1 MYEPGKDN
9 YADYLYGH
17 LTRYFSKLL
26 GTTIAPGQKIY
37 FFTFLCSIVMA
48 MILAASNYFFGLL
61 FIILLFI
68 FVPFLRSLF
77 YLQKTKVEALHLL
90 IFEAILLLGLIIH
103 SWQQPFILSISSLAL
118 FGFLLIP
125 HFSNESK
132 TTFYTLSF
140 ELRMTLFILSL
151 AVNLPILLLF
161 FYALLFNSQIILKMV
176 AFERDN

>member
-1 MYEPGKDN
+1 MYELSKDN
-9 YADYLYGH
+9 YAEYLYGH
-17 LTRYFSKLL
+17 LTRYFTKIL
-26 GTTIAPGQKIY
+26 GTTIAPGKKIY

-48 MILAASNYFFGLL
+48 MILAACNYFFGLL
-61 FIILLFI
+61 FIVLLFV
-68 FVPFLRSLF
+68 FVPFLRSLGNA
-77 YLQKTKVEALHLL
+77 QKTKIEALHLL

-103 SWQQPFILSISSLAL
+103 SGQEPLIVPIGSLAL

-125 HFSNESK
+125 HFTSESK
-132 TTFYTLSF
+132 IPFYTLSF

-176 AFERDN
+176 AFERN